1 MSRYTDLEQML
12 VIVAQALGDELL
24 QQVVF
29 VGGCT
34 TGLLITDKATL
45 ESVRYTD
52 DVDLITRVIGYSHGI
67 PCTSQDSGSVARNDG
82 FPFLSRHSWP
92 KTAAL

>member
-29 VGGCT
+29 VGGRT
-34 TGLLITDKATL
+34 TGLLITDRATL
-45 ESVRYTD
+45 EAVRYT
-52 DVDLITRVIGYSHGI
+52 
-67 PCTSQDSGSVARNDG
+67 NE
-82 FPFLSRHSWP
+82 
-92 KTAAL
+92 